1 MKKLVL
7 VGITILISCALQA
20 QLKYEAG
27 VRGGFNLA
35 IQTTTGEGTNVESG
49 WKPGFHAGAYG
60 TVFFLDKLAG
70 QLEILFSQK
79 GSIWTDPYF
88 SGKDNLGYIDI
99 PVLVRLQLMD
109 LVNIHAGPQFS
120 ILACAKQI
128 PDDMDPYDA
137 MDYYTKT
144 DVGVLVGVEVN
155 LPMKLNIALRFVEGL
170 SVTTEPTYY
179 LDEWKNRVI
188 QLSLSYALFRN

>member
-1 MKKLVL
+1 MKKLAL
-7 VGITILISCALQA
+7 AGIAILISTGTHA

-27 VRGGFNLA
+27 ARGGLNLA
-35 IQTTTGEGTNVESG
+35 IQTTTGEGTNVESS
-49 WKPGFHAGAYG
+49 WKPGFHAGAFG

-70 QLEILFSQK
+70 QLELLFSQK
-79 GSIWTDPYF
+79 GSKWTDPYF
-88 SGKDNLGYIDI
+88 SGKDRLGYIDI
-99 PVLVRLQLMD
+99 PVLARFQLMD

-120 ILACAKQI
+120 FLVCARQI

-155 LPMKLNIALRFVEGL
+155 LPVKLNIAIRFVEGL

-179 LDEWKNRVI
+179 IDEWKNRVI
-188 QLSLSYALFRN
+188 QISIGYTLFTN